1 MKKENTAK
9 GLMAIAM
16 FIFGTLA
23 PFVRNINVS
32 SGELA
37 LYRAVLAA
45 VLLGTFLL
53 ITKQKIAIRN
63 IKKE

>member
-1 MKKENTAK
+1 MKKETLSRVLMTA
-9 GLMAIAM
+9 AM

-37 LYRAVLAA
+37 L
-45 VLLGTFLL
+45 
-53 ITKQKIAIRN
+53 
-63 IKKE
+63 